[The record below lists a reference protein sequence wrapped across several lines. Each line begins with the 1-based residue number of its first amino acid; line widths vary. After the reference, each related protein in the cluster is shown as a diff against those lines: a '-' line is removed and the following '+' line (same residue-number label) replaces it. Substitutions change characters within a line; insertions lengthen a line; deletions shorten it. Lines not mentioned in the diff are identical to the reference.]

1 MIGKMR
7 RKIVAMTMGVLVL
20 LFLLAYGLA
29 QYGLGRACGQMTQQI
44 LKNLAEGTE
53 GVRSEVQIQLEIQK
67 DNAPLE
73 GVLTLNKEELLEII
87 NMPLYGL
94 EIDRE
99 GEVLVFSGL
108 DNDTLDLAD
117 GEQQRIQRHL
127 RDTGTGYGEI
137 GQFRYYKAE
146 KAYGYYIVLA
156 DRSWGLERDMRWHLG
171 VAMISASVPL
181 LLLMTLLSVILSYFV
196 VKPAAEAFQKQKQ
209 FVSDAGHELK
219 TPLAVINVN
228 AAVLES
234 EIGSN
239 KYMDCIKEEAGR
251 MNGLI
256 RQMLDVACI
265 EDEDRSVEKKR
276 FSLSEVVYQ
285 ATLPFESAAFE
296 RNIRYEVQIQEGC
309 FFTGDPDRIR
319 QVMAIL
325 LDNAFKYGQEGG
337 EVSVR
342 LHRDG
347 HRAVIEVYNTG
358 CGIAKEDMPH
368 IFERFYR
375 CDKARAGNGSY
386 GLGLAIAQSIVQSC
400 KGTITAESQEN
411 AWTRFRVTL

>member
-1 MIGKMR
+1 MIRKMR
-7 RKIVAMTMGVLVL
+7 RKIVAMTMGVLVM
-20 LFLLAYGLA
+20 LFLLAYGVA
-29 QYGLGRACGQMTQQI
+29 QYGLGRACGQMTRQI
-44 LKNLAEGTE
+44 LKNLAEGTD
-53 GVRSEVQIQLEIQK
+53 GVQSEVQIQLEIQK
-67 DNAPLE
+67 DNAPME

-94 EIDRE
+94 EMDAS

-108 DNDTLDLAD
+108 DSDTLDLTVE
-117 GEQQRIQRHL
+117 EQRSLQQYL
-127 RDTGTGYGEI
+127 REAKAGYGET

-146 KAYGYYIVLA
+146 KAYGSYMVLA
-156 DRSWGLERDMRWHLG
+156 DRRWGLEKDMRRHLG
-171 VAMISASVPL
+171 VAMISVSIPL

-239 KYMDCIKEEAGR
+239 KYMDCIKEESGR
-251 MNGLI
+251 MNSLI

-265 EDEDRSVEKKR
+265 EDGERPAEKKR
-276 FSLSEVVYQ
+276 FSLSEVVYRS
-285 ATLPFESAAFE
+285 TLPFESVAFE
-296 RNIRYEVQIQEGC
+296 RNIRYEARIQEGC

-319 QVMAIL
+319 QVMAVL
-325 LDNAFKYGQEGG
+325 LDNAFKYGREGG
-337 EVSVR
+337 EVSVDLR
-342 LHRDG
+342 RDG
-347 HRAVIEVYNTG
+347 RRMVIEVYNTG
-358 CGIAKEDMPH
+358 DGIAGEDLPR

-375 CDKARAGNGSY
+375 GDKARSGNGSY
-386 GLGLAIAQSIVQSC
+386 GLGLAIAQSIVQSY
-400 KGTITAESQEN
+400 KGTITAESQEH